1 MEFLLHCEMISPL
14 TLFVL
19 HSRVPK
25 IVMKCFEFCAPK
37 QCLVHH
43 HRHQKT
49 IRSCLKI
56 VKAFLDVHLLQT
68 KYILLRIF
76 VSIFLN
82 TYTKITI
89 TILILIFI
97 PTTQP
102 CRLLA
107 LARHHVSLMRLITVQ
122 IASVKKR
129 RERMAAQE

>member
-1 MEFLLHCEMISPL
+1 MIQFEDLLVSDIYFVICTNEGSTHTGLFSLFVIFDIDLQMILPL

-76 VSIFLN
+76 VSILFKCL
-82 TYTKITI
+82 
-89 TILILIFI
+89 
-97 PTTQP
+97 
-102 CRLLA
+102 
-107 LARHHVSLMRLITVQ
+107 H
-122 IASVKKR
+122 
-129 RERMAAQE
+129 